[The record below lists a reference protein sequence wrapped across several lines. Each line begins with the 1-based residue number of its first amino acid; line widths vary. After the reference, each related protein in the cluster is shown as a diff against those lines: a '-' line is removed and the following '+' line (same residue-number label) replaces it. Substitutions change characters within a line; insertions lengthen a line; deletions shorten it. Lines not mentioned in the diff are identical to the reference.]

1 MRVKSSARRSVCVLH
16 AALSSSPSVNPL
28 FACRKAATGS
38 PAAAFLFSGR
48 ARGILRHPAPIRWC
62 AGPIGE
68 RPPMRFRLLR
78 RRLTIS
84 APRMSVRSAM
94 PWPVRWLVLAVVFGF
109 CAAVAL
115 WAFEFGR
122 SIAGLDAVSREE
134 LQRLHSEVD
143 RLREEN
149 LQRQAVANTSGSM
162 LVAER
167 TALEQLTA
175 RLRQAE
181 AENRAL
187 REDLGFFE
195 KLIPANAGGGS
206 IAIRGLQA
214 ELLADTH
221 LRWQVLLMR
230 PVKNAPEFKGR
241 LELVVAGTRDGKSW
255 SQTLSGE
262 GQALQLRQYRRME
275 GVVDLPLR
283 TVVKTITAR
292 VLEGAVVHAS
302 QTAVLDREEAVQ

>member
-1 MRVKSSARRSVCVLH
+1 
-16 AALSSSPSVNPL
+16 
-28 FACRKAATGS
+28 
-38 PAAAFLFSGR
+38 
-48 ARGILRHPAPIRWC
+48 
-62 AGPIGE
+62 
-68 RPPMRFRLLR
+68 
-78 RRLTIS
+78 
-84 APRMSVRSAM
+84 
-94 PWPVRWLVLAVVFGF
+94 
-109 CAAVAL
+109 
-115 WAFEFGR
+115 
-122 SIAGLDAVSREE
+122 
-134 LQRLHSEVD
+134 
-143 RLREEN
+143 
-149 LQRQAVANTSGSM
+149 M

-255 SQTLSGE
+255 SQTLGGE

-302 QTAVLDREEAVQ
+302 QTVVLDRGEAVQ

>member
-1 MRVKSSARRSVCVLH
+1 
-16 AALSSSPSVNPL
+16 
-28 FACRKAATGS
+28 
-38 PAAAFLFSGR
+38 
-48 ARGILRHPAPIRWC
+48 
-62 AGPIGE
+62 
-68 RPPMRFRLLR
+68 MRFRLLR

-94 PWPVRWLVLAVVFGF
+94 PWPVRWMALAVVFGLS
-109 CAAVAL
+109 AAVAL

-122 SIAGLDAVSREE
+122 SIAGLDTVSHEE
-134 LQRLHSEVD
+134 VQRLHAEVN

-149 LQRQAVANTSGSM
+149 LQQQAVANTSGSL

-195 KLIPANAGGGS
+195 KLIPANAGGGG

-214 ELLADTH
+214 EMLADTH

-230 PVKNAPEFKGR
+230 HVKNAPEFKGR
-241 LELVVAGTRDGKSW
+241 LELVLAGTRDGKPW
-255 SQTLSGE
+255 SQTLGGE

-275 GVVDLPLR
+275 GFADLPLR

-292 VLEGAVVHAS
+292 VLQGAAVHAS
-302 QTAVLDREEAVQ
+302 QTVVLNRGDAAH

>member
-1 MRVKSSARRSVCVLH
+1 
-16 AALSSSPSVNPL
+16 
-28 FACRKAATGS
+28 
-38 PAAAFLFSGR
+38 
-48 ARGILRHPAPIRWC
+48 
-62 AGPIGE
+62 
-68 RPPMRFRLLR
+68 MRFRLLR

-94 PWPVRWLVLAVVFGF
+94 PWPVRWLVLAVAFGLS
-109 CAAVAL
+109 AAVAL

-122 SIAGLDAVSREE
+122 SIAGLDTVSRDDV
-134 LQRLHSEVD
+134 QRLHSEID

-149 LQRQAVANTSGSM
+149 LQHQAVANTSGSM

-214 ELLADTH
+214 DLLAETH

-230 PVKNAPEFKGR
+230 PVKNAPEFNGR

-255 SQTLSGE
+255 SQTIGGE
-262 GQALQLRQYRRME
+262 GQALQLRQYRRLE
-275 GVVDLPLR
+275 GVIDLPLR

-292 VLEGAVVHAS
+292 VLEGAVVLAT
-302 QTAVLDREEAVQ
+302 QTTVLDRDEAVR

>member
-1 MRVKSSARRSVCVLH
+1 
-16 AALSSSPSVNPL
+16 
-28 FACRKAATGS
+28 
-38 PAAAFLFSGR
+38 
-48 ARGILRHPAPIRWC
+48 
-62 AGPIGE
+62 
-68 RPPMRFRLLR
+68 MRFRLLR

-134 LQRLHSEVD
+134 LQRLQSEVD

-149 LQRQAVANTSGSM
+149 LQHQAVANTSGSM

-195 KLIPANAGGGS
+195 KLIPASSGGSS

-241 LELVVAGTRDGKSW
+241 LELVVAGTRDGKPW
-255 SQTLSGE
+255 SQTLGGE

-302 QTAVLDREEAVQ
+302 QTAVLDRGEAVQ

>member
-1 MRVKSSARRSVCVLH
+1 
-16 AALSSSPSVNPL
+16 
-28 FACRKAATGS
+28 
-38 PAAAFLFSGR
+38 
-48 ARGILRHPAPIRWC
+48 
-62 AGPIGE
+62 
-68 RPPMRFRLLR
+68 MRFRLLR

-94 PWPVRWLVLAVVFGF
+94 PWPVRWLVLAVAFGLS
-109 CAAVAL
+109 AAVAL

-122 SIAGLDAVSREE
+122 SIAGLDTVSRDDV
-134 LQRLHSEVD
+134 QRLHSEID

-149 LQRQAVANTSGSM
+149 LQHQAVANTSGSM

-195 KLIPANAGGGS
+195 KLIPANAGGGN

-214 ELLADTH
+214 DLLADTH

-230 PVKNAPEFKGR
+230 PVKNAPEFNGR

-255 SQTLSGE
+255 SQTLGGE
-262 GQALQLRQYRRME
+262 GQALQLRQYRRLE
-275 GVVDLPLR
+275 GVIDLPLR

-292 VLEGAVVHAS
+292 VLEGAVVHAT
-302 QTAVLDREEAVQ
+302 QTTVLDRGEAVR

>member
-1 MRVKSSARRSVCVLH
+1 
-16 AALSSSPSVNPL
+16 
-28 FACRKAATGS
+28 
-38 PAAAFLFSGR
+38 
-48 ARGILRHPAPIRWC
+48 
-62 AGPIGE
+62 
-68 RPPMRFRLLR
+68 MRFRLLR

-149 LQRQAVANTSGSM
+149 LQHQAVANTSGSM

-302 QTAVLDREEAVQ
+302 QTAVLDRDEAVQ

>member
-1 MRVKSSARRSVCVLH
+1 
-16 AALSSSPSVNPL
+16 
-28 FACRKAATGS
+28 
-38 PAAAFLFSGR
+38 
-48 ARGILRHPAPIRWC
+48 
-62 AGPIGE
+62 
-68 RPPMRFRLLR
+68 MRFRLLR

-134 LQRLHSEVD
+134 LQRLQSEVD

-149 LQRQAVANTSGSM
+149 LQHQAVANTSGSM

-255 SQTLSGE
+255 SQTLGGE

-302 QTAVLDREEAVQ
+302 QTAVLDRGEAVQ

>member
-1 MRVKSSARRSVCVLH
+1 
-16 AALSSSPSVNPL
+16 
-28 FACRKAATGS
+28 
-38 PAAAFLFSGR
+38 
-48 ARGILRHPAPIRWC
+48 
-62 AGPIGE
+62 
-68 RPPMRFRLLR
+68 MRFRLLR

-94 PWPVRWLVLAVVFGF
+94 PWPLRWLVLAVVFGF

-122 SIAGLDAVSREE
+122 SIAGLDAGMRDE
-134 LQRLHSEVD
+134 LLHLRSEVA
-143 RLREEN
+143 RLREEG
-149 LQRQAVANTSGSM
+149 LQHQTVANTSDSL

-187 REDLGFFE
+187 REDLGFFQ
-195 KLIPANAGGGS
+195 KLIPANAGGDG

-214 ELLADTH
+214 EMVADTH
-221 LRWQVLLMR
+221 LRWQVLVMK

-241 LELVVAGTRDGKSW
+241 LELLLTGVRDGKPW
-255 SQTLSGE
+255 SQTVAGE

-275 GVVDLPLR
+275 GVVDLPAR
-283 TVVKTITAR
+283 TVVKTVTAR
-292 VLEGAVVHAS
+292 VLDGSVQRAA
-302 QTAVLDREEAVQ
+302 QTVELGQ

>member
-1 MRVKSSARRSVCVLH
+1 
-16 AALSSSPSVNPL
+16 
-28 FACRKAATGS
+28 
-38 PAAAFLFSGR
+38 
-48 ARGILRHPAPIRWC
+48 
-62 AGPIGE
+62 
-68 RPPMRFRLLR
+68 MRFRLLR

-134 LQRLHSEVD
+134 LQRLQSEVD

-149 LQRQAVANTSGSM
+149 LQHQAVANTSGSM

-195 KLIPANAGGGS
+195 KLIPANAGGSG

-255 SQTLSGE
+255 SQTLGGE

-292 VLEGAVVHAS
+292 VLEGGVVHAS